1 MIESVT
7 LKMYPKLP
15 IEMMDK
21 ANLALGKAATEAE
34 TEMKKRITSGQKSGN
49 VYSRGNVNH
58 TASAPGQ
65 SPANDT
71 GKLAGSIK
79 YKKIADNEHEVK
91 ISAEYALVLEVGGSK
106 LLPRPFIM
114 PTVLNARRKLEAA
127 FRKLRGL

>member
-15 IEMMDK
+15 IEMMDDV
-21 ANLALGKAATEAE
+21 NLVLGKAAAGAE

-49 VYSRGNVNH
+49 VYKRGNATH

-71 GKLAGSIK
+71 GKLAGGIK
-79 YKKIADNEHEVK
+79 YNKVADNEHEVK
-91 ISAEYALVLEVGGSK
+91 ITTEYALMLEVGTSK
-106 LLPRPFIM
+106 MLARPFIM
-114 PTVLNARRKLEAA
+114 PTMLNTRRKLEAA
-127 FRKLRGL
+127 FRKLRKT